1 MMFLRS
7 TLVSVLLL
15 SGTAAAFNVS
25 PGNAKRVARKADV
38 PDPVRW
44 LAAGAVAAAIVLQP
58 APAEA
63 ASLVKGTPLEGVLSD
78 FGAASYPVFNS
89 IQNVSPL
96 ADKFLDILDRLK
108 TSEAADAVDRG
119 VDAVLSIPDIKV
131 EKYSYALKAVYQGVG
146 DANCVEL
153 GGSGRAANALANSP
167 YLRLVPDAK
176 VKAIQRKFKP
186 ANSSVPKKN
195 GNICLPPSAAAS
207 SRLWVAQGELTFD
220 NIGKA
225 EAANL
230 VKSLDQSAVAITR
243 SVLTQ
248 GVSTA
253 KEVFGEN
260 PESKA
265 MEAAGKAAES
275 EIISSV
281 RAVLK

>member
-25 PGNAKRVARKADV
+25 PGNAKRMAKKADM
-38 PDPVRW
+38 PDLVRW
-44 LAAGAVAAAIVLQP
+44 LAAGAAAAAIVLQP

-63 ASLVKGTPLEGVLSD
+63 ASLVKGLPLEGVLSD

-119 VDAVLSIPDIKV
+119 VDVVLSIPDIKV
-131 EKYSYALKAVYQGVG
+131 EKYSLSLKAVYNGVN

-153 GGSGRAANALANSP
+153 EGSGKAANTLANSP
-167 YLRLVPDAK
+167 YLRIVSDAK

-195 GNICLPPSAAAS
+195 GDICLPPSAVAS

-220 NIGKA
+220 NIGKV

-248 GVSTA
+248 GVPAA

-260 PESKA
+260 AVSKE

-275 EIISSV
+275 EIISTV